1 MISFKKLMKLKTQR
15 KAENERRKCSLRR
28 TLPSKARIHISC
40 CSYFILIIL
49 LPHFLSCC
57 SYYPTFWVIF
67 KQFWC
72 SVKTNMWTSS
82 WISFSSLQARPIQL
96 HPQLQQVRS
105 VGSTS
110 IQTLLKRLFCTLISG
125 WWALIAEE
133 RIRTQLIALSVS
145 QVTTCHLS
153 LVTCDLSHSNN
164 LSQAEME
171 MDNLLLFPISHIC
184 LETTQS
190 PLVIS
195 WWLPRKLPNVCL
207 QSHIH
212 WLADDEDDWQIFNNK
227 DDGNN

>member
-15 KAENERRKCSLRR
+15 EAANERRKCSLRR

-133 RIRTQLIALSVS
+133 RIRTQLIAWSVS
-145 QVTTCHLS
+145 QVTTCQ
-153 LVTCDLSHSNN
+153 N
-164 LSQAEME
+164 LSQLVTHVTLATTWSV
-171 MDNLLLFPISHIC
+171 LQVTTCQRQKWKWITFSFYQCPIF
-184 LETTQS
+184 
-190 PLVIS
+190 V
-195 WWLPRKLPNVCL
+195 
-207 QSHIH
+207 
-212 WLADDEDDWQIFNNK
+212 
-227 DDGNN
+227 